1 MIFCKDCVRIRNY
14 IDYQNYKKITVS
26 IMLTSI
32 KCMEELLYREMRD
45 KKWSETGI
53 SQ

>member
-1 MIFCKDCVRIRNY
+1 
-14 IDYQNYKKITVS
+14 
-26 IMLTSI
+26 MLTSI

-53 SQ
+53 SQWEKQEMAKWDSYCI